1 MKVESNYRRW
11 NERAVPSSVMTL
23 EDGEVLSPS
32 CPITSDMGRG
42 PVLLGRRSGVSLIDS
57 LVVPRDAHDEK

>member
-23 EDGEVLSPS
+23 GDGVGRSPD
-32 CPITSDMGRG
+32 PRD
-42 PVLLGRRSGVSLIDS
+42 PYQNHPLLGFSIKANLSF
-57 LVVPRDAHDEK
+57 